1 MTPTVVPVVAAC
13 GVHLDPV
20 PERSPQQLAHG
31 HPQLL
36 AQQVP
41 QRHVWTREGQL
52 NTEYWLLIGQ
62 LSTEYCLLIGCGPP
76 IPEMAST

>member
-1 MTPTVVPVVAAC
+1 MIAGLVPVVAAG

-20 PERSPQQLAHG
+20 SEGSPQQLAHG

-41 QRHVWTREGQL
+41 QRHVWTREG
-52 NTEYWLLIGQ
+52 
-62 LSTEYCLLIGCGPP
+62 STEY
-76 IPEMAST
+76 

>member
-1 MTPTVVPVVAAC
+1 MIAGLPVVAPG

-20 PERSPQQLAHG
+20 SEGSPQQLAHR

-41 QRHVWTREGQL
+41 QSHVWTREGSTQ
-52 NTEYWLLIGQ
+52 YWLLIGQ
-62 LSTEYCLLIGCGPP
+62 LSTEY
-76 IPEMAST
+76 

>member
-1 MTPTVVPVVAAC
+1 MIAGLVPVIAAG

-20 PERSPQQLAHG
+20 SERSPQQLAHG

-41 QRHVWTREGQL
+41 QRHVWTREGST
-52 NTEYWLLIGQ
+52 TEY
-62 LSTEYCLLIGCGPP
+62 
-76 IPEMAST
+76 